1 MIPQSVRERHET
13 SRLHC
18 RCLQISASLL
28 VDAMLNG
35 ASVASAVGAMSV
47 GIVNVRAA
55 LKAMSRGVDDINVF
69 MVDSCCDLM
78 S

>member
-1 MIPQSVRERHET
+1 
-13 SRLHC
+13 
-18 RCLQISASLL
+18 
-28 VDAMLNG
+28 MLNG